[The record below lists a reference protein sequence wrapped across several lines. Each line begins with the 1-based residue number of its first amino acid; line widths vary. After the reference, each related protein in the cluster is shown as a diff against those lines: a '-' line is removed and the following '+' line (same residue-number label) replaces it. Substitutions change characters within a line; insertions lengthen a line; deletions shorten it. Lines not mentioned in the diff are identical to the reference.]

1 RQLSRGEPGLV
12 AADAAAA
19 GGEDPRRIA
28 GRARGMAPQADA
40 RGRSRPSAGAGR
52 GPRAAVG
59 ASERGRFPQRRR
71 EARAARVRA
80 TDGRRTMS
88 RNEVA
93 EGMLAALIAQA
104 AVDGAELVT
113 LRAIAEEAS
122 ELGAQRALKRIG
134 LADEDAGDDIDKL
147 RELLAAWRAA
157 KASAWK
163 AVLAWIA
170 RGALARLL
178 IGIAVRRG
186 VPGVLRWGGA
196 RRGPSPGPSPLRR
209 GA

>member
-1 RQLSRGEPGLV
+1 
-12 AADAAAA
+12 
-19 GGEDPRRIA
+19 
-28 GRARGMAPQADA
+28 
-40 RGRSRPSAGAGR
+40 
-52 GPRAAVG
+52 
-59 ASERGRFPQRRR
+59 
-71 EARAARVRA
+71 
-80 TDGRRTMS
+80 MS

-134 LADEDAGDDIDKL
+134 LTDEDAGDDIDKL

-170 RGALARLL
+170 RGALALLL
-178 IGIAVRRG
+178 IGIAVRLG
-186 VPGVLRWGGA
+186 VPGMLK
-196 RRGPSPGPSPLRR
+196 
-209 GA
+209 